1 MALPVLSAGGR
12 ARNVPAVTGIFD
24 RATAVIRREGTS
36 GTTATD
42 DVWFDATVHGG
53 WDIGGNANG
62 GYLLAIAG
70 RAMAEVTGRP
80 PLSITAHYLA
90 PAPAGP
96 CVVRVGLVRSGRRM
110 ATATA
115 SLFQGEREVLRVL
128 GSFAEQV
135 TDGPTLLDGAPP
147 ELPDY
152 DQCEVPPDPTDPSE
166 GPMPELMQRLAVRMR
181 PGDSGFRTGRK
192 SGRAEMV
199 GWFAFADAEPI
210 DAIGLLLVADAF
222 APPIFNTELPVAWV
236 PTLELTV
243 HVRGV
248 PVAGPLRCA
257 FRSRFIAAGLVEED
271 GEVWDAAGNLV
282 CQSRQL
288 SLTPRPPAPE
298 ALTPRG

>member
-1 MALPVLSAGGR
+1 M
-12 ARNVPAVTGIFD
+12 TGIFE
-24 RATAVIRREGTS
+24 RATAVTRRD
-36 GTTATD
+36 TTDAD
-42 DVWFDATVHGG
+42 GRFDAMVHDG

-80 PLSITAHYLA
+80 PLTITAHYLA

-96 CVVRVGLVRSGRRM
+96 CTVDVALVRSGRRM

-115 SLFQGEREVLRVL
+115 ALCQGDREVIRVL
-128 GSFAEQV
+128 GTFAEQT
-135 TDGPTLLDGAPP
+135 TDPVDAPILVDGGPP

-152 DQCEVPPDPTDPSE
+152 ERCEVPPPPASPDQ
-166 GPMPELMQRLAVRMR
+166 GPMPQLNERLAVRMR
-181 PGDSGFRTGRK
+181 PGDSGFRAGTPT
-192 SGRAEMV
+192 GRAEMA
-199 GWFAFADAEPI
+199 GWFAFADERPI
-210 DAIGLLLVADAF
+210 DAIALLLVADAF

-248 PVAGPLRCA
+248 PVPGPLSCV
-257 FRSRFIAAGLVEED
+257 FRSRFVMGDLVEED
-271 GEVWDAAGNLV
+271 GEMWDVAGNLV

-288 SLTPRPPAPE
+288 SLTPR